1 MSAWL
6 NLFQKEY
13 RMTRNATF
21 ISLAIILAGGLWL
34 LYQSYQHNIAV
45 LLIPAGFL
53 MAFLLFYPAMYI
65 LRSLAWEW
73 KVSPQLWLHCPQ
85 PAWMLLSAKLAHPLL
100 HSLAVMALTAALL
113 TLGISIAPSPAQLGG
128 MSAAEMLALLFE
140 AGFYAAVMIVAAS
153 IYISAW
159 ATMISVATVLAGQFL
174 GRFRWVAGVAVF
186 LAATVGIGQ
195 LEETWAYAQITRW
208 GLINIGFNSFSPF
221 PQIDLNICQ
230 IYAGEVLFYLL
241 LTAALF
247 ALAAW
252 LIDRKVEV

>member
-1 MSAWL
+1 MSAWV

-21 ISLAIILAGGLWL
+21 ISLAILLAGGLWL
-34 LYQSYQHNIAV
+34 LYLSYRHNIAV

-53 MAFLLFYPAMYI
+53 LVFLLFYPAMYI

-73 KVSPQLWLHCPQ
+73 KVSPHLWLHCPQ

-100 HSLAVMALTAALL
+100 HSLAVMALTAVLL
-113 TLGISIAPSPAQLGG
+113 TLGISISPHPEQLGLNT
-128 MSAAEMLALLFE
+128 ADLLPLLFE
-140 AGFYAAVMIVAAS
+140 AGFYAAAVIVAAS

-186 LAATVGIGQ
+186 LAATAGVGR
-195 LEETWAYAQITRW
+195 LEETGAYALITRW
-208 GLINIGFNSFSPF
+208 GMVNININHFSPF
-221 PQIDLNICQ
+221 PRMDINIGQ
-230 IYAGEVLFYLL
+230 FYAGEVLFYLL